1 MIGITLNI
9 CSSSS
14 FHPCFLKVLF
24 RSEELFYWLLCN
36 ELSLTAPSKSK
47 GAPSLCS
54 DFAGMMLFLWKW
66 SLIMI
71 DGFGVNKTQGFCL
84 NFQLHVTKFDK
95 PNDLSIWVL
104 HLSLLGKQLRS
115 LTADT
120 RVMQILADVER
131 QIKEWKWQLLLSPWF
146 WDQYKDLF
154 YNQGKP
160 NLSSSEGQ
168 YNSEEQDGGWG
179 RSGIVGNVELGSLK
193 WQRFGDSG
201 LLSLSLVCCK
211 GRVFPPK
218 YSRHLSGRWNCSAP
232 LKMSG
237 NCCLAFS
244 AQCVAGM

>member
-1 MIGITLNI
+1 MI
-9 CSSSS
+9 
-14 FHPCFLKVLF
+14 
-24 RSEELFYWLLCN
+24 EW
-36 ELSLTAPSKSK
+36 
-47 GAPSLCS
+47 
-54 DFAGMMLFLWKW
+54 
-66 SLIMI
+66 
-71 DGFGVNKTQGFCL
+71 FGVTKTQGFCL

-160 NLSSSEGQ
+160 NLSSSESQ
-168 YNSEEQDGGWG
+168 YNSEEQDVGRWG
-179 RSGIVGNVELGSLK
+179 SGIVGNVELGSLK
-193 WQRFGDSG
+193 RQRFGDSG

-211 GRVFPPK
+211 GRVSPP
-218 YSRHLSGRWNCSAP
+218 SILGTSVRAETVRHLWKWAETATWPSALSVWLECRYKLS
-232 LKMSG
+232 LKI
-237 NCCLAFS
+237 NTVTTFYPVK
-244 AQCVAGM
+244 CVAKRLCCRLLIVRLKVW